1 MTESY
6 EVYVGNLPANVS
18 KQQLN
23 ELFSPLGDVVHIW
36 INTKYK
42 TVTYAFVGFADS
54 NTCNKACKRYHN
66 YELDFFKLIVRRSFK
81 TITFGKQKSILLDL
95 KKKTGVSKGHTVKKI
110 LNKNLRQNP
119 DIRESFKMAMQEC
132 DYLDDTNQLMQ
143 IKHESEQCTL
153 ETLEETITRNFK
165 MPRQKKAIA
174 VDIDLTKGKLL
185 SVEDNDRLFNLQFT
199 PTKTT
204 LQTAT
209 TTTTTTTSTTN
220 SEKKIPFE
228 LDYRSV
234 CE

>member
-1 MTESY
+1 
-6 EVYVGNLPANVS
+6 
-18 KQQLN
+18 
-23 ELFSPLGDVVHIW
+23 
-36 INTKYK
+36 
-42 TVTYAFVGFADS
+42 
-54 NTCNKACKRYHN
+54 
-66 YELDFFKLIVRRSFK
+66 
-81 TITFGKQKSILLDL
+81 
-95 KKKTGVSKGHTVKKI
+95 
-110 LNKNLRQNP
+110 
-119 DIRESFKMAMQEC
+119 MAMQEC
-132 DYLDDTNQLMQ
+132 NYLDDTNQLMQ

-153 ETLEETITRNFK
+153 ETLEGTITRNFK

-209 TTTTTTTSTTN
+209 TTTTTTTTSTTN